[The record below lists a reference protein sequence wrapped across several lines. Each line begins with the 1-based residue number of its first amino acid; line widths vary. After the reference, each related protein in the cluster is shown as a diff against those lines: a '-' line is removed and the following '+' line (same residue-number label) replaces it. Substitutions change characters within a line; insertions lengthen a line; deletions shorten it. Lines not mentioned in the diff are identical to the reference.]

1 MRRIVPALAIAVAVL
16 LSAGCDDDDDD
27 PMLFATLTGEAEVP
41 GPGDPDGSG
50 SADLTFDEDE
60 GEVCFD
66 IEVTGIDPVTA
77 AHIHRGVEGEAGP
90 IVVGLVADSGPLSG
104 CTRDVDPAL
113 INEILGNP
121 AAFYVNVHNVPFPDG
136 ALRGQLR
143 E

>member
-1 MRRIVPALAIAVAVL
+1 MRRTVLALSLMAFLAF
-16 LSAGCDDDDDD
+16 GCDNDDDDL
-27 PMLFATLTGEAEVP
+27 PMLFATLTGEAEAP

-50 SADLTFDEDE
+50 SADLTFDDDD

-66 IEVTGIDPVTA
+66 IEVSGIDPVTA
-77 AHIHRGVEGEAGP
+77 AHIHEAPEGEAGN

-104 CTRDVDPAL
+104 CVTGVDPAL
-113 INEILGNP
+113 INEILDNP
-121 AAFYVNVHNVPFPDG
+121 AAFYVNVHNVPFPAG